1 MREARFV
8 RSGRFAL
15 TGHAPGHKYNWKV
28 LKSYIA
34 EIRSAGAAVAESSQA
49 VRNLLFWKGHTA
61 LLSLGT
67 CIGVQKLILHPQWIP
82 ATGPL
87 VCLFWLHHNL
97 AKRTVTQPQPRART
111 RIGSFTAKA
120 GGFFGIVVSNAGDI
134 AGKAVSG
141 SLAVVGK
148 TTELVA
154 RGPGGAKKATQGMLG
169 LDNESD
175 SEDER
180 ITAGEKGSYAYKVAE
195 MREELEDALEDELEE
210 IHHVNEG
217 FGETLLT
224 INTINPLAPI
234 LGPVQRA
241 LGKVVVQLRTI
252 QRILAWEDP
261 FLTMHLY
268 IILVLLMILLMIIP
282 WAPVLHYGAR
292 AIGFLVFGPHMHI
305 VGRKLDAKAAEEH
318 AKETEYQDGDERT
331 RARMIEE
338 ARAELKA
345 EMEQRLKEEM
355 KHLAKRTKS
364 QKAADDFIEAN
375 ENNLSIRPTRTSGRF
390 RYRSTPILKWS
401 TATPMVDANTES
413 AVQVAEQVPP
423 HAAAEQVPP
432 EAATVQ

>member
-1 MREARFV
+1 M
-8 RSGRFAL
+8 
-15 TGHAPGHKYNWKV
+15 
-28 LKSYIA
+28 
-34 EIRSAGAAVAESSQA
+34 AESSQA